1 MTKRIQQEAAFI
13 LHTKPF
19 RDTSVLVS
27 AFTKN
32 HGHISLLARGA
43 RSKKSPLRA
52 LLLPFTPLAL
62 SWAGKTDLP
71 CVSQAEINSLQYNLT
86 QRALLS
92 GLYLN
97 ELLVRLLERHTA
109 YPELFS
115 AYKNTL
121 KDLEEN
127 SSNRTTLRLFEKKL
141 LSEIGYGLELE
152 KTRDGSAINNK
163 EDYYFEFGIGL
174 QRASNF
180 SPVEKVFS
188 GQNLL
193 ALHNEDLAALSDLN
207 AAERLL
213 KSMLQA
219 VLGRKLISRELL

>member
-1 MTKRIQQEAAFI
+1 MTKRIQQEPAFI

-19 RDTSVLVS
+19 RDTSFLVS
-27 AFTKN
+27 AFTQN

-43 RSKKSPLRA
+43 RSKKSPLRS

-71 CVSQAEINSLQYNLT
+71 CVSQAEISSLQYQLT
-86 QRALLS
+86 DKALMS

-97 ELLVRLLERHTA
+97 ELLVRLLERHTS

-115 AYKNTL
+115 TYQNTL
-121 KDLEEN
+121 KNLEEN
-127 SSNRTTLRLFEKKL
+127 SSNRATLRLFEKKL
-141 LSEIGYGLELE
+141 LSEIGYGLHLTET
-152 KTRDGSAINNK
+152 KDGYEINSEEN
-163 EDYYFEFGIGL
+163 YYFEFGIGL
-174 QRASNF
+174 QKAPNLTPS
-180 SPVEKVFS
+180 EKIFS

-193 ALHNEDLAALSDLN
+193 ALHNESLSSPIDLE

-213 KSMLQA
+213 KTMLQA